1 MDIAELVNKFGFPVI
16 AAGGMGYIIYTI
28 WIWATVEIKP
38 VLSEANTTLI
48 ALIDRIRMLD
58 NDLIR
63 LNQKLNIVLQL
74 RGKQIESDRH
84 LEDVKTSA
92 EAQKKELEAAA
103 QQRKAAEELAHQHT
117 IDVQPNGTVSVT
129 DKHGDETV
137 KVNVLPQENKEKINE
152 PNNRSPS
159 KGRRSRKT
167 DAGKPAE
174 VRGSDS

>member
-1 MDIAELVNKFGFPVI
+1 MDIAELIGKFGFPII
-16 AAGGMGYIIYTI
+16 AAAGTGYIIYTI

-84 LEDVKTSA
+84 LEDVRNSS
-92 EAQKKELEAAA
+92 EAQKKELQAAA
-103 QQRKAAEELAHQHT
+103 EQKRAAEELAHQHT

-129 DKHGDETV
+129 DTHGDETV
-137 KVNVLPQENKEKINE
+137 KVNVMPQTPKEKIDESTN
-152 PNNRSPS
+152 
-159 KGRRSRKT
+159 KRKST
-167 DAGKPAE
+167 
-174 VRGSDS
+174 